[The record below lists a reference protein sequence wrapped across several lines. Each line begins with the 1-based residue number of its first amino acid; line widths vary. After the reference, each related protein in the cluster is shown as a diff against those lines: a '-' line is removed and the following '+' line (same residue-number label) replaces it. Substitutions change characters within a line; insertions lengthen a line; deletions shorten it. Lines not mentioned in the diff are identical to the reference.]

1 MKSAIKHQTSKSE
14 FKIPLEDDW
23 KIQSTEKVNHSGE
36 TISLPDYNTKNW
48 FEAQLPATVMAVL
61 VQHNVIQ
68 DPFFGTN
75 LKNIDRQPFQNPWW
89 YRTEFQIDQS
99 KTAILNFDGINYKG
113 EIWLNGEKIADAE
126 TAKGAFRRFS
136 FDISGIIKTGKN
148 VLAVKVYPPQ
158 PGDYS
163 IGYVDWNPA
172 PPDQNMGIFRPVTLK
187 VNGGVEIRDP
197 FVRTQIDTETPDKAV
212 LTISAETINHTGK
225 PISGVLRGKIENL
238 TFDKIITLA
247 AHEQKHIEFD
257 KVNIE
262 NPRLWWPNNLG
273 NAELYELELTFRRE
287 NEILDRT
294 TTTFGIREIKDY
306 WQGEHRGFMVNGK
319 KVLIKGGGWVD
330 ELFLRD
336 TPETL
341 EAQIKYVK
349 HLNLNSI
356 RLEGIWGKDH
366 TLYDLCDRHGIL
378 IMVGWSCHWEHEEY
392 LGKPVDSRYG
402 GIVGQEDIDLISKS
416 WQDQVI
422 WLRNHPSIFVWT
434 VGSDKVPH
442 PDLEKKYIETFRQ
455 YDPTRPYL
463 NSTGGVGSEQNII
476 GEEPVRSDIS
486 GSSGVKMLG
495 PYAYTPPVYWFTD
508 KKLGGAY
515 GFNTETSPG
524 ANVPPLESIRKMIP
538 KDHLWPIDEVWQYH
552 CGRNVF
558 NTLDR
563 FQKAIDKR
571 YGRTK
576 NVADFAKKAQVLN
589 YELMRPMFEAFQVN
603 KKVATGIIQWM
614 LNSPWPEM
622 YWQLYD
628 SFLLPNGAFYGAR
641 KACRP
646 LHIAFNYGDNGIYMI
661 NDKFTPITN
670 FKAQVR
676 VLNIHSQKLLDEIV
690 DVDVQPESSTLVF
703 HLPEIE
709 NISTTYF
716 LDLRL
721 YDANGAEIDNNFY
734 WLSTKKDVLDY
745 EAKVEDWSFYTPSK
759 EYADFTELNTLPHVK
774 LEMKHNFRNN
784 REAIVQVRNPANSI
798 AFFIELKFA
807 DKRTGDTV
815 LPAFWDDNYINLLPD
830 ETKEITVRFLK
841 DVQIDLLELKA
852 DGWNARG

>member
-1 MKSAIKHQTSKSE
+1 MPSAIKHQSNKSG
-14 FKIPLEDDW
+14 FKIPLEKGW
-23 KIQSTEKVNHSGE
+23 KIQSAEKAKQGGKD
-36 TISLPDYNTKNW
+36 ISLTGYDANEWY
-48 FEAQLPATVMAVL
+48 ATNVPSTVL
-61 VQHNVIQ
+61 AALTENGLYQN
-68 DPFFGTN
+68 PFVGLN
-75 LKNIDRQPFQNPWW
+75 LQKIKREPFQKPWW
-89 YRTEFQIDQS
+89 YRTEFQIVKTQ
-99 KTAILNFDGINYKG
+99 TAILNFDGINYKG

-126 TAKGAFRRFS
+126 TVYGAFRRFS
-136 FDISGIIKTGKN
+136 FDVSSIIKTGKN
-148 VLAVKVYPPQ
+148 VLAVQVFPPQ
-158 PGDYS
+158 PGDYT

-172 PPDQNMGIFRPVTLK
+172 PPDQNMGIFRPITLK
-187 VNGGVEIRDP
+187 LNGGVEIRNP
-197 FVRTQIDTETPDKAV
+197 FVQTQIDIETRAKAT
-212 LTISAETINHTGK
+212 LTISAEIINHTDK
-225 PISGVLRGKIENL
+225 SISGILYGKVENL
-238 TFDKIITLA
+238 TLEKFVTLA
-247 AHEQKHIEFD
+247 AGEQKQIEFE
-257 KVNIE
+257 KVDIE
-262 NPRLWWPNNLG
+262 NPRLWWPNGLG
-273 NAELYELELTFRRE
+273 NPELYELELTFRRE

-294 TTTFGIREIKDY
+294 ATTFGIREIKDY

-336 TPETL
+336 TAETL
-341 EAQIKYVK
+341 EAQIKYVRHL
-349 HLNLNSI
+349 HLNCI

-366 TLYDLCDRHGIL
+366 TLYDLCDRYGIL
-378 IMVGWSCHWEHEEY
+378 MMVGWSCHWEHEEY

-402 GIVGQEDIDLISKS
+402 GIVSTEDIDLISTS

-422 WLRNHPSIFVWT
+422 WLRNHPSIFVWS

-442 PDLEKKYIETFRQ
+442 PELEKKYIETFRQ

-538 KDHLWPIDEVWQYH
+538 QDHLWPIDEVWQYH

-563 FQKAIDKR
+563 YQKAIEKR
-571 YGRTK
+571 YGQAK
-576 NVADFAKKAQVLN
+576 DVEDFAKKAQVLN

-628 SFLLPNGAFYGAR
+628 SFLLPNGAFYGTR

-646 LHIAFNYGDNGIYMI
+646 VHIAYNYGDNCIYMI
-661 NDKFTPITN
+661 NDKFTPITD
-670 FKAQVR
+670 FKAQIR
-676 VLNIHSQKLLDEIV
+676 IFNIHSEKLLNEII
-690 DVDVQPESSTLVF
+690 DVNVQPESSTLIF
-703 HLPEIE
+703 HLPEIK
-709 NISTTYF
+709 NISATYF

-721 YDANGAEIDNNFY
+721 YDAHGAETDNNFY
-734 WLSTKKDVLDY
+734 WLSTQKDVLDY

-759 EYADFTELNTLPHVK
+759 GYADFTELNTLPRVELK
-774 LEMKHNFRNN
+774 IKHNFRNN
-784 REAIVQVRNPANSI
+784 REAIVKVRNPSNSI
-798 AFFIELKFA
+798 AFFIELKIV
-807 DKRTGDTV
+807 DKRNSNTV
-815 LPAFWDDNYINLLPD
+815 LPVFWDDNYINLLPD
-830 ETKEITVRFLK
+830 ETKEVTVRFLK
-841 DVQIDLLELKA
+841 DVQLDWLELKA
-852 DGWNARG
+852 SGWNVTN